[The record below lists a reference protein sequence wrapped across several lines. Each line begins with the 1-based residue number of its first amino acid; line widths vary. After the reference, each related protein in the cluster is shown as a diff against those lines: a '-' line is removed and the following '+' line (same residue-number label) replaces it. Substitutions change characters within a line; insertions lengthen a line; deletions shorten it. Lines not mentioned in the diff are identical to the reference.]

1 MIFIPNSETGETK
14 GTSHKSVILLC
25 KGRMAQLAGKT
36 WYRNEGCSNPLSL
49 QKVEIPKLQVTNLA
63 CFHCWL
69 VHDVLRIDVNQIQDA
84 QNLLRVLQGV
94 TVKRPLPVTSGCR
107 NCHQAANRD
116 KTWHHSDDGHALI
129 ALVATDRKKWEDLY
143 AIPARSNENI
153 WKHTRNTTVVGS
165 FCSFRSWHQGDFG
178 RSKQCL
184 KKPSPQLEPRNSS
197 VTDFIL
203 GFPRS
208 CMKQRGSTV
217 TNGCPTT
224 HGFDTPRYS
233 WQVQENHLLELFW
246 FSMSFQLGVFVTP
259 KRNGEIVTKY
269 IRNMSRWRTEQEIDY
284 GVFNLFPILSLCCNP
299 SMLSRESRRLH
310 SNIQSIGTG

>member
-1 MIFIPNSETGETK
+1 M
-14 GTSHKSVILLC
+14 
-25 KGRMAQLAGKT
+25 
-36 WYRNEGCSNPLSL
+36 
-49 QKVEIPKLQVTNLA
+49 
-63 CFHCWL
+63 
-69 VHDVLRIDVNQIQDA
+69 
-84 QNLLRVLQGV
+84 GV
-94 TVKRPLPVTSGCR
+94 TGKRPLPVTSDWR

-129 ALVATDRKKWEDLY
+129 ALVATDRQKMGRLVCHSRKKQ
-143 AIPARSNENI
+143 S
-153 WKHTRNTTVVGS
+153 KHMKTHKKHNHS
-165 FCSFRSWHQGDFG
+165 WQFCSFRSWHQGDFG

-203 GFPRS
+203 GFPS
-208 CMKQRGSTV
+208 SYMKQRGSTV

-246 FSMSFQLGVFVTP
+246 FSMSFQFGVFVTP

-269 IRNMSRWRTEQEIDY
+269 IQNMSRWRTEQEIDY

-299 SMLSRESRRLH
+299 SMLSKESRSLP